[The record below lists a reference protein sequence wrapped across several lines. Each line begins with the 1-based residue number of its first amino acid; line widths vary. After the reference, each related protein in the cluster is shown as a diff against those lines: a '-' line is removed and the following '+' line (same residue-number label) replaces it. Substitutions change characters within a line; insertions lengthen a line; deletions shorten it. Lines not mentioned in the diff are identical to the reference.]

1 MKRIKTYLKFI
12 NESRGFDIDY
22 RFPWAEELEG
32 MANSIIDRIDGIV
45 DEYNYG
51 THRGDCTDGF
61 EFDIKD
67 RTGID
72 AESLS
77 KKYNI
82 SEDSVY
88 DYYNVFLSDNLES
101 VAEDIVEE
109 SGYFSNWCVAGR
121 SGGWLVLESRT
132 DLVDNPE
139 NTINSTLS
147 ELEYYTKGIDDE
159 QLNKWKEFKEKSG
172 KGYGFLKMANVEFE
186 DFSDIQEAEEGANDT
201 KESFG
206 NAIKDIENLENEL
219 SKVQKRIDDFW
230 DSSEDLFDDYLK
242 SVTDF

>member
-32 MANSIIDRIDGIV
+32 MADSIIERIDGIV

-51 THRGDCTDGF
+51 THRRDCTDGF
-61 EFDIKD
+61 EFDIKA

-72 AESLS
+72 AEGLA

-82 SEDSVY
+82 SEDSIY
-88 DYYNVFLSDNLES
+88 DYYNQFLSDNLES
-101 VAEDIVEE
+101 AANDIIGE
-109 SGYFSNWCVAGR
+109 SGFFSNWCVAGR
-121 SGGWLVLESRT
+121 SGGWLVLEART
-132 DLVDNPE
+132 DLVDDPKD
-139 NTINSTLS
+139 TIDSRLL

-159 QLNKWKEFKEKSG
+159 LVNKWKVFKEKAG
-172 KGYGFLKMANVEFE
+172 KGYGFLKMTGVEFE
-186 DFSDIQEAEEGANDT
+186 DFSDIEEAEGEANDT
-201 KESFG
+201 KESFE
-206 NAIKDIENLENEL
+206 NTLKQIDDLEKDLL
-219 SKVQKRIDDFW
+219 KVQKRIDDFW
-230 DSSEDLFDDYLK
+230 DSSEDRFDDYLK